1 MIRTLRPAAALVSVL
16 ILACSALCQQP
27 AKQPVHAAAAAT
39 GKPHLDQVIRTLF
52 ALKPFKQVTISPD
65 GKLVAW
71 VEESGGA
78 SSIMVSAITG
88 GTPHRI
94 TASASHTLHSEDSIA
109 WSPDSKQVAFLS
121 DAAGNDQAQL
131 YVAPA
136 GGGAARKLTAVKG
149 YLASPGWSPDG
160 KTLAF
165 LFTENAP
172 RAAGPLVAEAARTGV
187 IKEDTFEQRLA
198 LVNLASGKLTQIS
211 PADMYVYEYDWSPD
225 GKQFVTTA
233 APGNGDNNWY
243 IAEIYLLD
251 AHGGP
256 MKSIHKPALQV
267 ANPAWSPD
275 GKFIAFISGL
285 MSDEPAV
292 GGDIFVMP
300 STGGEARNVTPGMKA
315 SANWLQWTP
324 SDGKIIFGEDI
335 DGDTGIATVEPA
347 TGKIDTLWRGPEQL
361 EANGWGTMVSL
372 AGDGKTSAV
381 IRHSF
386 SHPPE
391 VWAGAIG
398 QWKQITSRNAG
409 LRPAWGEARTIH
421 WTNEGFNLQGW
432 LIQPR
437 NFDPA
442 KKYPMVVSV
451 HGGPSA
457 MVRSGWPGS
466 GSFALALSAADYFVF
481 LPNPR
486 GSYGQGEDFTRANVK
501 DFGYG
506 DLRDILAGVD
516 AVLKQAPVDER
527 RLGITGWSYGGY
539 MTMFA
544 VTQTNR
550 FAAAVAGAGIS
561 NYQSYYGENQIDQWM
576 IPFFGASVYD
586 DPAVYAKSSPITFI
600 KRAKTPTLVLVGD
613 SDGECPTPQSFEFWH
628 ALKTLG
634 VKTELVVY
642 EHEGHAFAS
651 PEHQR
656 DRIERVAAWF
666 DEHLKQP

>member
-1 MIRTLRPAAALVSVL
+1 
-16 ILACSALCQQP
+16 
-27 AKQPVHAAAAAT
+27 
-39 GKPHLDQVIRTLF
+39 
-52 ALKPFKQVTISPD
+52 
-65 GKLVAW
+65 
-71 VEESGGA
+71 
-78 SSIMVSAITG
+78 
-88 GTPHRI
+88 
-94 TASASHTLHSEDSIA
+94 
-109 WSPDSKQVAFLS
+109 
-121 DAAGNDQAQL
+121 
-131 YVAPA
+131 
-136 GGGAARKLTAVKG
+136 
-149 YLASPGWSPDG
+149 
-160 KTLAF
+160 
-165 LFTENAP
+165 
-172 RAAGPLVAEAARTGV
+172 
-187 IKEDTFEQRLA
+187 
-198 LVNLASGKLTQIS
+198 
-211 PADMYVYEYDWSPD
+211 MYVYEFDWSPD

-233 APGNGDNNWY
+233 APGNGDNNWF
-243 IAEIYLLD
+243 IAQIYLLD
-251 AHGGP
+251 AQGGA
-256 MKSIHKPALQV
+256 MKSIQKPALQV

-275 GKFIAFISGL
+275 GKSIAFISGL

-300 STGGEARNVTPGMKA
+300 AAGGEARNVTPGMKA
-315 SANWLQWTP
+315 SANWLQW
-324 SDGKIIFGEDI
+324 SGSKILFGEDV

-347 TGKIDTLWRGPEQL
+347 TGKVETLWRGPEQL
-361 EANGWGTMVSL
+361 IANGWGTMISL
-372 AGDGKTSAV
+372 AADGKTSAV
-381 IRHSF
+381 IRDSF
-386 SHPPE
+386 SRPPE
-391 VWAGAIG
+391 VWAGPIG
-398 QWKQITSRNAG
+398 DWKQITSRNTG
-409 LRPAWGEARTIH
+409 LKPAWGEARSIR
-421 WTNEGFNLQGW
+421 WSNEGFNLQGW

-437 NFDPA
+437 DFDPA

-457 MVRSGWPGS
+457 MVRSGWPGP

-481 LPNPR
+481 MPNPR

-550 FAAAVAGAGIS
+550 FSAAVAGAGIA

-586 DPAVYAKSSPITFI
+586 DPAVYAKSSPVTFI
-600 KRAKTPTLVLVGD
+600 KKAKTPTLVLVGD

-666 DEHLKQP
+666 DEYLKQP